1 VEGGQSMVAYEI
13 YLRDQHGEEQ
23 LVGILPE
30 RRKNTAR
37 ITTESVLKWGKLV
50 LADGS
55 GTEATNLFFTTVK
68 L

>member
-1 VEGGQSMVAYEI
+1 MMAYEI
-13 YLRDQHGEEQ
+13 YRRDQHGEEQ

-37 ITTESVLKWGKLV
+37 ITKESVLRWGKLV
-50 LADGS
+50 LADRSGS
-55 GTEATNLFFTTVK
+55 NANNLFFKTVE